1 MKHFFSGILCLYCII
16 GITGLVSGQTSP
28 FEKSLPC
35 GQNARP
41 FPLKSQLL
49 SDTQALLQWNPV
61 PQTAAY
67 HVVVQG
73 AALST
78 GPLLDTFLTDAQVQ
92 VEELPLGQ
100 LLTWTVQAQCQQ
112 GALSAWGHADTFAFP
127 DPDFDCGDLLVDMR
141 DGEAYRTVQMGSQC
155 WFQQNLNHDLG
166 EGVFGF
172 STGFNCNTPAKA
184 GRFYNWTAGKG
195 IDSAYAF
202 IIYGAEGEQG
212 ACPVGWHLPTISE
225 YDLLFSDTSITFTT
239 VQIGGGS
246 GFDVHL
252 GGYMNTGERF
262 TQVETSAF
270 LITSSQS
277 PYTDWRMMVY
287 ALDGRFTNSIER
299 GEITKICRGSIR
311 CLKD

>member
-1 MKHFFSGILCLYCII
+1 LVCLSLVLSLGTGFSAF
-16 GITGLVSGQTSP
+16 GQISP

-35 GQNARP
+35 GQTARP
-41 FPLKSQLL
+41 FPLRSQLL
-49 SDTQALLQWNPV
+49 SETEAMLVWNGLPG
-61 PQTAAY
+61 TAQY
-67 HVVVQG
+67 HLVVQG
-73 AALST
+73 ASAGAPL
-78 GPLLDTFLTDAQVQ
+78 LLDTFVAETQALVRD
-92 VEELPLGQ
+92 LPLGQ
-100 LLTWTVQAQCQQ
+100 LLRFTVQAQCEQ
-112 GALSAWGHADTFAFP
+112 GSLSAWGLADTFAFP
-127 DPDFDCGDLLVDMR
+127 DADFACGDLLVDMR

-195 IDSAYAF
+195 IDSIYAF
-202 IIYGAEGEQG
+202 QIYSGEGEQG
-212 ACPVGWHLPTISE
+212 ACPVGWHLPTIAD
-225 YDLLFSDTSITFTT
+225 YDLLFSDTSITFTS

-246 GFDVHL
+246 GFEMHL

-287 ALDGRFTNSIER
+287 ALDGRFTNTIER

-311 CLKD
+311 CIKD